1 MASVVLSEAEKL
13 YIVHGVQ
20 VPRAAGSGLGWGGGR
35 KEGGREAST
44 VVYVASLW
52 SSDGQSTPSIGTG
65 SSRLRAGRGFVFTE

>member
-20 VPRAAGSGLGWGGGR
+20 VPRAAGSGLGWGA
-35 KEGGREAST
+35 GREAST